1 MSAEGLEMREEP
13 TRSLLLLDA
22 NPEERRLIS
31 AIAGRAG
38 WSVVG
43 AADEETAL
51 ALLQGPHGREVLA
64 ALLGSWDAEDSP
76 RVITALREGRP
87 NLPVIVLSHGDSV
100 AVAVEAMRAGASDFL
115 VRPVAPERLLDALAA
130 NADRRRAAGEL
141 APVSEKLGQSLPLEQ
156 LVGAAPEFRAALA
169 VAAKSA
175 RNRLPVLI
183 IGEPGTG
190 KETLARAIHGASLR
204 AKGPLLTLDC
214 KAVPANIVD
223 SELFGH
229 EKGAFPGAF
238 SPKTGKLV
246 QADGGTLILDE
257 IGVLP
262 EQTQEMLDRVLA
274 TGEVRPVGLNG
285 SYSVDVRVIATN
297 GRPLPEDFNA
307 GLAERIGATTVN
319 LPPLRDRSGD
329 IPALA
334 RHLLQRL
341 AEQTGLKELSI
352 GNDALAV
359 LMRYGWPGNVRQ
371 LAGVLFRAALQCEN
385 SSLTAEHFPHI
396 AIQSRYTGRRTDF
409 TPSVSAE
416 RSEEMITGAPGVT
429 LYSAD
434 GHLRPL
440 EEIEADII
448 RLAIGHY
455 RGRMTE
461 VARRLGIGRSTLY
474 RKLGELGIDTA
485 A

>member
-1 MSAEGLEMREEP
+1 MFPRMREEP

-31 AIAGRAG
+31 AIAGRSG

-43 AADEETAL
+43 AADEEMAL

-64 ALLGSWDAEDSP
+64 ALLGGWDGDKGPQLIASL
-76 RVITALREGRP
+76 RVHRP
-87 NLPVIVLSHGDSV
+87 NLPVIVLSDGDSV
-100 AVAVEAMRAGASDFL
+100 SVAVEAMRAGASDFL
-115 VRPVAPERLLDALAA
+115 VRPVAPERLLEALAA

-141 APVSEKLGQSLPLEQ
+141 APVSEKLAPTLELEQ
-156 LVGAAPEFRAALA
+156 LIGAAPDFRAALA

-175 RNRLPVLI
+175 RNRLPVLVV
-183 IGEPGTG
+183 GEPGTG

-238 SPKTGKLV
+238 AAKVGKLV
-246 QADGGTLILDE
+246 QADGGTLIVDE

-262 EQTQEMLDRVLA
+262 PETQELLDRVLA

-285 SYSVDVRVIATN
+285 SYSVDVRVIATSS
-297 GRPLPEDFNA
+297 RPLPEDFLP
-307 GLAERIGATTVN
+307 GLAERIAATTVN
-319 LPPLRDRSGD
+319 LPPLRERSGD

-334 RHLLQRL
+334 SHLLQRL
-341 AEQTGLKELSI
+341 ADQAGIRALSI

-371 LAGVLFRAALQCEN
+371 LAGVLFRATLQCDN
-385 SSLTAEHFPHI
+385 SSLTAQDFPHI
-396 AIQSRYTGRRTDF
+396 ATQSRYTARQTDF
-409 TPSVSAE
+409 ASTMSEA
-416 RSEEMITGAPGVT
+416 RSEQVLGGAPGVT
-429 LYSAD
+429 LYSGD